1 MDIQRLSMDEAL
13 RLRHI
18 RLRALADAPD
28 AFGST
33 YADVSA
39 HPLDM
44 WRQQL
49 QEIVTFVAVH
59 DGEDVGIVRCASD
72 EHQHDTAWL
81 LSMWVAPEARGQ
93 GVGNALIDAVIAYA
107 RARGAIRLLLDVG
120 DQNQQAIALYARKG
134 FKPNGHTGSL
144 PAPRHHMREHQRELR
159 LEPRPSLRHPTTAY
173 EQHCECRLS

>member
-1 MDIQRLSMDEAL
+1 MQDVAKQHGPSRDHDGMEMQRLSMDEAL

-49 QEIVTFVAVH
+49 QESVTFVAVR
-59 DGEDVGIVRCASD
+59 DGEDVGIVRCASV
-72 EHQHDTAWL
+72 EHQHDTC
-81 LSMWVAPEARGQ
+81 VAQ
-93 GVGNALIDAVIAYA
+93 KY
-107 RARGAIRLLLDVG
+107 
-120 DQNQQAIALYARKG
+120 
-134 FKPNGHTGSL
+134 H
-144 PAPRHHMREHQRELR
+144 
-159 LEPRPSLRHPTTAY
+159 PSLRDSVVLHLLAG
-173 EQHCECRLS
+173 SAA